1 VPGASPGNSK
11 GRAKRATEPE
21 HPDTARVWPQAR
33 RRSAEATVRES
44 DKCMRRPGSS
54 ATAVAG
60 RRSRSSA
67 IATIGRRLCRN
78 CPKTHRPAAGQTLK
92 DKGLSQLA
100 CRLRLAWENFHATP
114 PTHLSRADTLPFA
127 LDYEPDARLAGNDYT
142 PPANPCTQ
150 CELREDTLP
159 KGRCGPGD
167 ACLFVYSGRQI
178 DRFLARN
185 PEWAEFCLDDPFW
198 ERRAIAVRYAP
209 QEAAMRL
216 ERDEDEVVRRAVAVR
231 AEGPVLE
238 RMARDPDREVR
249 ITVATR
255 MPPAGL
261 ARMLRDPD
269 YGVRIHVARRLPHGQ
284 LPQMV
289 DDPDPA
295 VRKEI
300 ARRLPAF
307 ALSKLAADPE
317 PEVRA
322 LAASRML
329 PADAAQLL
337 ADPEWLVRA
346 AAVQQAPLEALST
359 VLDDPEPD
367 VRLLA
372 AERLAAGPT

>member
-1 VPGASPGNSK
+1 
-11 GRAKRATEPE
+11 
-21 HPDTARVWPQAR
+21 
-33 RRSAEATVRES
+33 
-44 DKCMRRPGSS
+44 MRL
-54 ATAVAG
+54 AAVAF
-60 RRSRSSA
+60 
-67 IATIGRRLCRN
+67 
-78 CPKTHRPAAGQTLK
+78 
-92 DKGLSQLA
+92 D
-100 CRLRLAWENFHATP
+100 P
-114 PTHLSRADTLPFA
+114 PTLAPSDTRLHD
-127 LDYEPDARLAGNDYT
+127 LDHEHEA
-142 PPANPCTQ
+142 PPAGGDYSPPENPCAQ
-150 CELREDTLP
+150 CELREDTLA

-209 QEAAMRL
+209 QAAAMRL
-216 ERDEDEVVRRAVAVR
+216 ENDQDEVVRRAVAVR
-231 AEGPVLE
+231 AEGEVLR

-255 MPPAGL
+255 MAPADL
-261 ARMLRDPD
+261 PRMMRDPD
-269 YGVRIHVARRLPHGQ
+269 YGVRIHVARRIPHGQ

-307 ALSKLAADPE
+307 ALGKLAADADA
-317 PEVRA
+317 EVRA
-322 LAASRML
+322 LAAGRML
-329 PADAAQLL
+329 PDDAARLL
-337 ADPEWLVRA
+337 ADPDWLVRA
-346 AAVQQAPLEALST
+346 AAVQQAPLEALAA

-372 AERLAAGPT
+372 TERLAAARDST